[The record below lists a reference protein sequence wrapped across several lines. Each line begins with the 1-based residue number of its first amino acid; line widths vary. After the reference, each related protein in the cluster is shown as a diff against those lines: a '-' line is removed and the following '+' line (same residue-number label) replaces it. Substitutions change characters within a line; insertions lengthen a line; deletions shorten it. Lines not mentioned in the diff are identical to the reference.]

1 MIRRLFKRGDKGAS
15 LVEASILLP
24 MLILL
29 AVGLSEV
36 GFLVIDYLTVS
47 SAAREGART
56 GAAAANYVDPI
67 SGETADDLILESVEE
82 AACNLRF
89 GDLLQ
94 VSIFKADGNGDPEG
108 TLINVYEPSSPGAL
122 VCGPGNG
129 LGCVGT
135 CGPPLPWPPADR
147 DREPPGFD
155 VLGVEVVFQHS
166 DVTGFFPF
174 PTVTWTETAIMQLE
188 PDTRGSQ

>member
-1 MIRRLFKRGDKGAS
+1 MIKKLFKRGEKGSS

-29 AVGLSEV
+29 AVGLSEI

-47 SAAREGART
+47 SSAREGART
-56 GAAAANYVDPI
+56 GAAAADYVDPI

-89 GDLLQ
+89 GDLTE
-94 VSIFKADGNGDPEG
+94 VSIFLADGNGDPVPG
-108 TLINVYEPSSPGAL
+108 SINIYEPAISGLECGIPANGL
-122 VCGPGNG
+122 VCDNG
-129 LGCVGT
+129 C
-135 CGPPLPWPPADR
+135 PWSPASR

-155 VLGVEVVFQHS
+155 VVGVEVIFEHS

-174 PTVTWTETAIMQLE
+174 PTITWAETAIMQLE